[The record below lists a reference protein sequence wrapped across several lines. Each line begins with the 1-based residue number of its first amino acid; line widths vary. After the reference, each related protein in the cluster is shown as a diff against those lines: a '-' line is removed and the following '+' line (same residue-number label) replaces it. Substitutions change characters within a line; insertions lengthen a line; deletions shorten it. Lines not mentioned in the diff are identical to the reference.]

1 MHNAYVIFKREFEA
15 MVRTKSFLIGTI
27 LVPLL
32 MVGLI
37 ALQVFLFS
45 RTGGG
50 EYSLVI
56 VDASPDQIGEQTQR
70 ALATSTSAFPGAK
83 PVVFKSEV
91 TTAGADT
98 GAIRKTLEERVAAD
112 SLDGYLWI
120 PPGIVSG
127 ETAEYN
133 GRNASNGSV
142 TDALKQSLQRSVQT
156 IRLGKQ
162 GINPEQVSSALQPV
176 RMKATKT
183 GDRGPGGSAEVAQI
197 LAFAMGF
204 AIYLIVA
211 IYGAGVLNGVL
222 EEKRDRIVEVIV
234 SSVRASE
241 LLVGKIFG
249 IGAAGLLQMV
259 IWVLTIV
266 IGLKFGPQIAGL
278 FGVSADKVASFEG
291 ALRSFPRVP
300 TMVTLMF
307 LLFFLGGFF
316 IYSTMYAMLG
326 SIATNNQEAQQLIF
340 PVMMP
345 LILGFLML
353 QPAMMNPDSGVAVFG
368 SLFPLTS
375 SLIMP
380 ARSVITDVPVWQM
393 ALSVTLLIL
402 TIAFI
407 IWMGAK
413 IYRIAIFATGK
424 RASMKEVWRWVRTA

>member
-1 MHNAYVIFKREFEA
+1 MRNAYVIFRREFEA

-32 MVGLI
+32 LI
-37 ALQVFLFS
+37 GIFALQFFLFS

-50 EYSLVI
+50 EYTLVI
-56 VDASPDQIGEQTQR
+56 VDASPDQIGAQTQR
-70 ALATSTSAFPGAK
+70 SLAASTGNFPGAK
-83 PVVFKSEV
+83 PVVFKGDV
-91 TTAGADT
+91 TTPGIDT
-98 GAIRKTLEERVAAD
+98 AAVRERLEERVAAD

-127 ETAEYN
+127 EVAEYN
-133 GRNASNGSV
+133 GRNASNSSV

-176 RMKATKT
+176 RMKTTKT
-183 GDRGPGGSAEVAQI
+183 GARGERGSAELAQV

-204 AIYLIVA
+204 AIYMIVA

-266 IGLKFGPQIAGL
+266 VGLKFGPQIAGL
-278 FGVSADKVASFEG
+278 FGVSAEKVASFEG
-291 ALRSFPRVP
+291 ALRSFPRLP
-300 TMVTLMF
+300 TTVTLMF
-307 LLFFLGGFF
+307 LFFFLGGFF
-316 IYSTMYAMLG
+316 IYSTLYAMLG

-345 LILGFLML
+345 LIVGFLML

-368 SLFPLTS
+368 SLIPFTS
-375 SLIMP
+375 PLIMP

-393 ALSVTLLIL
+393 ALAMALLIL
-402 TIAFI
+402 TTALI
-407 IWMGAK
+407 IWIGAK
-413 IYRIAIFATGK
+413 VYRIGIFATGK